1 MLAELAAANAA
12 FAVIK
17 QAVQNGKD
25 IASAGHAIAEF
36 VRAKE
41 TLAKG
46 EGIVKEVIE
55 GAKETVNLAVEE
67 VKTIAPDVVDVFE
80 ESSERLNQKPRIV
93 SAIPNDFLVLGLI
106 ALTGYVVIKK
116 VL

>member
-1 MLAELAAANAA
+1 MEEVNNILNPPQNNDWAENDN
-12 FAVIK
+12 F
-17 QAVQNGKD
+17 
-25 IASAGHAIAEF
+25 
-36 VRAKE
+36 AKE

>member
-1 MLAELAAANAA
+1 MEEVNNILNPPQNNDWAENDN
-12 FAVIK
+12 FAQKTV
-17 QAVQNGKD
+17 
-25 IASAGHAIAEF
+25 
-36 VRAKE
+36 
-41 TLAKG
+41 AKG
-46 EGIVKEVIE
+46 EGIVKEVID

-93 SAIPNDFLVLGLI
+93 SAIPNNFLVLGLI